1 MPWDDPLVTEG
12 VSGNSSAAGE
22 WAGVLS
28 TAPVSERPRF
38 GVRGSAAGFRCGPC
52 GKQTGW
58 GSSWTLL
65 VALAQFTVLAFPTS
79 PAPSPSPAPPICPDA
94 RNHGHVRL
102 CSEAPVPGWGCSPV
116 PISPRPFFQAAVKGR
131 RLWAQKT
138 QAGAVHSSAVWH
150 QANGRTS
157 LRLSLLT
164 STVEMAVVMPV
175 ERHRGARRADRGT
188 ARVFSPRRLRRAAR
202 PDPFTQVRVEVVRA

>member
-1 MPWDDPLVTEG
+1 MFWGAWISCRIQVWAVRKADRVGVVLDFAGCPRAVYCSG
-12 VSGNSSAAGE
+12 VSHLSCPQPFPCTPNLSRCREPRPRPFVLGGPC
-22 WAGVLS
+22 AGV
-28 TAPVSERPRF
+28 
-38 GVRGSAAGFRCGPC
+38 GG
-52 GKQTGW
+52 
-58 GSSWTLL
+58 
-65 VALAQFTVLAFPTS
+65 
-79 PAPSPSPAPPICPDA
+79 
-94 RNHGHVRL
+94 
-102 CSEAPVPGWGCSPV
+102 SPV
-116 PISPRPFFQAAVKGR
+116 PISPRPFFQAVVKGR

-138 QAGAVHSSAVWH
+138 PAGAARSSAVWH
-150 QANGRTS
+150 QANRRTS